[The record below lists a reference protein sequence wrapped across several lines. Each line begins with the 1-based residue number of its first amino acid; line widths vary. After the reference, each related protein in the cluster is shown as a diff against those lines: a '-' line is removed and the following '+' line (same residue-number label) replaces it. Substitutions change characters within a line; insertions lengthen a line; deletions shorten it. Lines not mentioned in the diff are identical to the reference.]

1 MKKFKIVDFWISVV
15 LIIGFVLLGFIT
27 MNEKFMY
34 GYFVVGGWQIVSMV
48 THSVHK
54 CFTENKGRRTYYH
67 KLVLLLAIVT
77 ALLIALAQLAEGF
90 FIPALAMLYVLL
102 FASPILAI
110 FYAYMCYEETY
121 IKMKRPM
128 ELLK

>member
-1 MKKFKIVDFWISVV
+1 
-15 LIIGFVLLGFIT
+15 

-34 GYFVVGGWQIVSMV
+34 GYFVVGGWQIVSMF

-54 CFTENKGRRTYYH
+54 CFTENKGRRNHYH

-110 FYAYMCYEETY
+110 FYTYMCYEETY